1 MVPLCIIAS
10 ISHAPTL
17 WNKKHNATMAA
28 ATAAPVAA
36 AAAST
41 ECKVRMAAQ
50 RPELANF
57 VQNYV
62 AFFLPNRLRY
72 DLIYKNGDHLWG

>member
-28 ATAAPVAA
+28 A
-36 AAAST
+36 AST
-41 ECKVRMAAQ
+41 ECKVRMAALW
-50 RPELANF
+50 PELQNF

-62 AFFLPNRLRY
+62 AFSLPNRLRY
-72 DLIYKNGDHLWG
+72 DLIYKNGDHFWI

>member
-36 AAAST
+36 AAST
-41 ECKVRMAAQ
+41 ECKVRMAALWL
-50 RPELANF
+50 ELANF

-62 AFFLPNRLRY
+62 AFSLPNRLRY
-72 DLIYKNGDHLWG
+72 DLIYKNEDHFWI